1 MLLEINT
8 NSISDVL
15 ASSCCKQHFL
25 CLAGVKTSWELWEP
39 TSRPRPCEQNQSVR
53 ALVEAKRIS

>member
-8 NSISDVL
+8 NSMSDVL

-25 CLAGVKTSWELWEP
+25 CLAGVETGREL
-39 TSRPRPCEQNQSVR
+39 
-53 ALVEAKRIS
+53 